1 MEFRNINNF
10 ETLLE
15 AYRAD
20 LVAITDISLRS
31 IVLGSQISSGFWI
44 RNGAVASRQATL
56 YFGAYLPEF
65 TFMRDFHLNQIGVLF
80 EEPETALMNFLER
93 WELYPWFKNE
103 VKFDQTIYEERF
115 FPIVERFI
123 SFAYNLFVD
132 RSLLIDESPEEARL
146 KKLKRSIAYGL
157 CEEAMAYTP
166 LRQKLDSDVKKLQEF
181 DDILFEVADYQPP
194 SALVDTGLYRLKE
207 SMYKNLDPLSILLDP
222 GDFQVVSEVLLKYTK
237 RRRMTRKY

>member
-1 MEFRNINNF
+1 MQNLAITLGDIPEVDGAVIQILDFLIKQPKKLKQPGVLEFRVSKEPVSFVNPLNTLLSFFLEFRNINNF

-146 KKLKRSIAYGL
+146 KKLKRSIA
-157 CEEAMAYTP
+157 CEKAP
-166 LRQKLDSDVKKLQEF
+166 R
-181 DDILFEVADYQPP
+181 I
-194 SALVDTGLYRLKE
+194 
-207 SMYKNLDPLSILLDP
+207 
-222 GDFQVVSEVLLKYTK
+222 
-237 RRRMTRKY
+237 